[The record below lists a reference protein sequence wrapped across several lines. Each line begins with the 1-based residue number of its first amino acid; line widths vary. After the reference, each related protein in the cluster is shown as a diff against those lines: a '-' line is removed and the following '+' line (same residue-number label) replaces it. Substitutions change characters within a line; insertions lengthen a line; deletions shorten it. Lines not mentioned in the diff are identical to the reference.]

1 MPYCPTAVLIC
12 HGIVLISMVICAD
25 IKRSMWADLSDEL
38 TIDFLQQVM
47 FKFIAGFMFALDTSA
62 SRASL
67 LKKRRLQRKDSPRK
81 KIHIPG
87 AVGSHDGKLS
97 PKKPLAIEMGKTSSL
112 ICF

>member
-1 MPYCPTAVLIC
+1 
-12 HGIVLISMVICAD
+12 
-25 IKRSMWADLSDEL
+25 MWADPSDEL

-47 FKFIAGFMFALDTSA
+47 FKFIAVFMFALDTSA

-81 KIHIPG
+81 KSHIPG
-87 AVGSHDGKLS
+87 TVGSHDGKLS
-97 PKKPLAIEMGKTSSL
+97 PRKQLAIEMGKSSSL